1 MLLGKYIELGR
12 KPYLYK
18 QTFYRI
24 GLFLSYY
31 TSNSDI
37 WLLSKILIYQQRNLH
52 MMNKSH
58 YIMGQLMHFKCME
71 LAKWNW
77 WAIIEQLDSQV
88 IYHWKPQRVKFIS
101 NLLLSNYKTAKFY
114 HKKRT
119 TFSTSYTNLIS
130 QQPLLIIKHLPLTLI
145 KYPVQNKHC
154 EYISIICIV
163 FLNDLFKFKLIY
175 KMFTIYHLYTN
186 IVYFCN
192 FC

>member
-52 MMNKSH
+52 MMNKSL

-145 KYPVQNKHC
+145 KYPVQNKHR

-175 KMFTIYHLYTN
+175 KMFTVYHLYTN
-186 IVYFCN
+186 IVYLCN

>member
-12 KPYLYK
+12 KPYLYR
-18 QTFYRI
+18 QIFYRFD
-24 GLFLSYY
+24 LFLRA
-31 TSNSDI
+31 NSDI
-37 WLLSKILIYQQRNLH
+37 WLLSKILISQQRNLH
-52 MMNKSH
+52 MMNKSL

-119 TFSTSYTNLIS
+119 TFSTSYKNLIS

-145 KYPVQNKHC
+145 KYPVQNTHC

-163 FLNDLFKFKLIY
+163 FLNDLFIFKLLTF
-175 KMFTIYHLYTN
+175 KMFTVYNFYIN
-186 IVYFCN
+186 IVCFCS

>member
-37 WLLSKILIYQQRNLH
+37 WLLSKILISQQRNLH

-101 NLLLSNYKTAKFY
+101 ICCCPTIKQL
-114 HKKRT
+114 
-119 TFSTSYTNLIS
+119 NLITNKTNYIFY
-130 QQPLLIIKHLPLTLI
+130 IIQKFNITTA
-145 KYPVQNKHC
+145 PV
-154 EYISIICIV
+154 
-163 FLNDLFKFKLIY
+163 D
-175 KMFTIYHLYTN
+175 
-186 IVYFCN
+186 
-192 FC
+192 

>member
-18 QTFYRI
+18 QIFYRI
-24 GLFLSYY
+24 GLFLRA
-31 TSNSDI
+31 NSAI
-37 WLLSKILIYQQRNLH
+37 WLLSKILISQQRNLH
-52 MMNKSH
+52 MMNKSL

-101 NLLLSNYKTAKFY
+101 NLLLSNFKTAKFY

-119 TFSTSYTNLIS
+119 TFSTSYKNLIS

-145 KYPVQNKHC
+145 KYPVQNTHC

-175 KMFTIYHLYTN
+175 KMFTVYHIYTN
-186 IVYFCN
+186 IVYFCS

>member
-31 TSNSDI
+31 TSYSDI

-71 LAKWNW
+71 LAKRNW

-101 NLLLSNYKTAKFY
+101 NLLLSNYVKQLNFIT
-114 HKKRT
+114 KKRT

-130 QQPLLIIKHLPLTLI
+130 QQPLLI
-145 KYPVQNKHC
+145 
-154 EYISIICIV
+154 SIY
-163 FLNDLFKFKLIY
+163 L
-175 KMFTIYHLYTN
+175 
-186 IVYFCN
+186 
-192 FC
+192 

>member
-1 MLLGKYIELGR
+1 MLLGKYIELRR

-52 MMNKSH
+52 MMNKSL

-145 KYPVQNKHC
+145 KYPVQNKHR
-154 EYISIICIV
+154 E
-163 FLNDLFKFKLIY
+163 
-175 KMFTIYHLYTN
+175 
-186 IVYFCN
+186 
-192 FC
+192 

>member
-18 QTFYRI
+18 QIFYRI
-24 GLFLSYY
+24 GLFLRA
-31 TSNSDI
+31 NSDI
-37 WLLSKILIYQQRNLH
+37 WLLSKILISQQRNLH

-145 KYPVQNKHC
+145 KYPVQNTHC

-163 FLNDLFKFKLIY
+163 FLNDLFIFKLLTY
-175 KMFTIYHLYTN
+175 KMFTVYNFYIN
-186 IVYFCN
+186 IVCFCS

>member
-1 MLLGKYIELGR
+1 MHGTGK
-12 KPYLYK
+12 
-18 QTFYRI
+18 
-24 GLFLSYY
+24 
-31 TSNSDI
+31 
-37 WLLSKILIYQQRNLH
+37 
-52 MMNKSH
+52 
-58 YIMGQLMHFKCME
+58 ME
-71 LAKWNW
+71 LVR

-101 NLLLSNYKTAKFY
+101 NLLLSNYKTAKSY

-119 TFSTSYTNLIS
+119 TFSTSYKNLIS

-154 EYISIICIV
+154 EYILSIICIV

-175 KMFTIYHLYTN
+175 KTFTVYHLYTN